1 MLYTPGELIIDTVS
15 RKARVWDP
23 PSNWQGKMKR
33 AFLILLGCWVLANP
47 ESLLAQQSSRSLTQD
62 AMTECHNG
70 RVDRDRASRVGH
82 FEKGQALGEQAVAL
96 DERSADAHFAL
107 FCNLGELLRI
117 DGELTI
123 TSVMGFRR
131 MTNELDRTLEIAPDH
146 LDAMSAKGAFL
157 LRLPSLLG
165 GNREKGEKLLQY
177 VLLKSP
183 QSVNARLSLAKSY
196 CADGRH
202 SEALSLASEA
212 LDLIQ
217 THQWDDFT
225 PEAEKVWAQLHA
237 NAGKAN

>member
-1 MLYTPGELIIDTVS
+1 
-15 RKARVWDP
+15 
-23 PSNWQGKMKR
+23 
-33 AFLILLGCWVLANP
+33 
-47 ESLLAQQSSRSLTQD
+47 
-62 AMTECHNG
+62 MTECHDG
-70 RVDRDRASRVGH
+70 RVTQDRASRVGH

-96 DERSADAHFAL
+96 DDRSADAHFAL
-107 FCNLGELLRI
+107 FCNLGELMRI
-117 DGELTI
+117 DGEVNI

-131 MTNELDRTLEIAPDH
+131 MTKELDRTLELAPDH
-146 LDAMSAKGAFL
+146 LDALSAKGTFL

-165 GNREKGEKLLQY
+165 GDREKGEKLLQY

-217 THQWDDFT
+217 TQQRDDFA
-225 PEAEKVWAQLHA
+225 PEAEKVLAQLHA
-237 NAGKAN
+237 NAAKAN